1 MWNQQHDP
9 SGLEGTKR
17 SRKGLFVAGGCAVAA
32 VLAATAFFGYQGYQT
47 YRHDQLV
54 ETYTPVVTEALVA
67 RFDGRDAI
75 DGLAAND
82 YVTPSPYHVSD
93 VSLASISEDGEK
105 ISAGVYATIAND
117 SFSSRVFA
125 SFSASQ
131 GDEGHEDAEV
141 SLVDV
146 ATTPLSG
153 ISGDPEHGVSAEDVT
168 DYEAGDTYCR
178 ATVVENTSG
187 SWLLSSG
194 TTTNYRYEF
203 DGDAWRFDGADQGE
217 ETTEYGDLEG
227 TYVADGISLTISDLD
242 KKTGDCVA
250 SLTTQTSFEAGG
262 KGCRSFTIYGDWS
275 ATAKDLTIEP
285 LGQGYYGFEATF
297 SASPETFTL
306 TNPEDVPS
314 NVVISYGNFM
324 NQILFNPESPDTIT
338 LTLKPAFGEPAVGFT
353 SYTRPTMLTYE
364 VSGEN
369 YNSYASSGGV
379 AELEDGNITLT
390 RTS

>member
-32 VLAATAFFGYQGYQT
+32 VLAAATFFGYQD
-47 YRHDQLV
+47 YRHNQLV
-54 ETYTPVVTEALVA
+54 NTYTPVITDALVA
-67 RFDGRDAI
+67 QFDGKDAI

-82 YVTPSPYHVSD
+82 YVNPSPYHVSD
-93 VSLASISEDGEK
+93 VSLASISEDSEK
-105 ISAGVYATIAND
+105 ISADVNATIAND
-117 SFSSRVFA
+117 SFSSEVTAR
-125 SFSASQ
+125 FSATRT
-131 GDEGHEDAEV
+131 GDEGHGDAEV

-146 ATTPLSG
+146 VTTPLSG

-194 TTTNYRYEF
+194 TTTSYRYEF

-262 KGCRSFTIYGDWS
+262 RRCESFTIYGDWS
-275 ATAKDLTIEP
+275 ATANDLTIEP
-285 LGQGYYGFEATF
+285 LDHGYYGFEATF

-314 NVVISYGNFM
+314 NVIIRYGNYM
-324 NQILFNPESPDTIT
+324 NQILFDPEKPDTIT
-338 LTLKPAFGEPAVGFT
+338 LTVQPSTGEPAVGFT
-353 SYTRPTMLTYE
+353 SYVRATQLTYE
-364 VSGEN
+364 VNGKG

>member
-32 VLAATAFFGYQGYQT
+32 VLAATAFFGYQGY
-47 YRHDQLV
+47 RHNQLV
-54 ETYTPVVTEALVA
+54 NTYTPVITDALVA
-67 RFDGRDAI
+67 QFDGKDAI

-82 YVTPSPYHVSD
+82 YVNPSPYHVSD

-105 ISAGVYATIAND
+105 ISADVNATIAND
-117 SFSSRVFA
+117 SFSSEVTAR
-125 SFSASQ
+125 FSATRT
-131 GDEGHEDAEV
+131 GDEGHEGVEI

-194 TTTNYRYEF
+194 TTTSYRYEF

-262 KGCRSFTIYGDWS
+262 RRCESFTAGDTWS
-275 ATAKDLTIEP
+275 MTMEDATIEQ
-285 LGQGYYGFEATF
+285 LDHGYYGFDGNFYCPSEQIELADPGDVPDNVVVT
-297 SASPETFTL
+297 SASFY
-306 TNPEDVPS
+306 S
-314 NVVISYGNFM
+314 
-324 NQILFNPESPDTIT
+324 QILFHPDDPDKII
-338 LTLKPAFGEPAVGFT
+338 LTPQPSIGEPAVGFT
-353 SYTRPTMLTYE
+353 QGSYPGYLYYDVDGTGY
-364 VSGEN
+364 
-369 YNSYASSGGV
+369 YSYASSGGV

>member
-1 MWNQQHDP
+1 MLNQQHDP

-32 VLAATAFFGYQGYQT
+32 VLAATAFFGYQGY
-47 YRHDQLV
+47 RHNQLV
-54 ETYTPVVTEALVA
+54 NTYTPVITDALVA
-67 RFDGRDAI
+67 QFDGKDAI

-82 YVTPSPYHVSD
+82 YVNPSPYHVSD

-105 ISAGVYATIAND
+105 ISADVNATIAND
-117 SFSSRVFA
+117 SFSSEVTAR
-125 SFSASQ
+125 FSATRT
-131 GDEGHEDAEV
+131 GDEGHGDAEV

-146 ATTPLSG
+146 VTTPLSG

-194 TTTNYRYEF
+194 TTTSYRYEF
-203 DGDAWRFDGADQGE
+203 DGDAWRFDGADRGE

-262 KGCRSFTIYGDWS
+262 RRCESFTAGDTWS
-275 ATAKDLTIEP
+275 MTMEDATIEQ
-285 LGQGYYGFEATF
+285 LDHGYYGFDGNFYCPSEQIELADPGDVPDNVVVT
-297 SASPETFTL
+297 SASFY
-306 TNPEDVPS
+306 S
-314 NVVISYGNFM
+314 
-324 NQILFNPESPDTIT
+324 QILFHPDDPDKIT
-338 LTLKPAFGEPAVGFT
+338 LTLQPSIGEPAVGFT
-353 SYTRPTMLTYE
+353 QWSYPGYLYFDVDGTGY
-364 VSGEN
+364 
-369 YNSYASSGGV
+369 YSYSSSGGV

>member
-1 MWNQQHDP
+1 M
-9 SGLEGTKR
+9 
-17 SRKGLFVAGGCAVAA
+17 AA
-32 VLAATAFFGYQGYQT
+32 VLAATAFFGYQGY
-47 YRHDQLV
+47 RHNQLV
-54 ETYTPVVTEALVA
+54 NTYTPVITEALVA
-67 RFDGRDAI
+67 QFDGKDAI

-105 ISAGVYATIAND
+105 INADVNATIAND
-117 SFSSRVFA
+117 SFSSEVTAR
-125 SFSASQ
+125 FSATRT

-141 SLVDV
+141 SIVDAV
-146 ATTPLSG
+146 TTPLSS
-153 ISGDPEHGVSAEDVT
+153 ISGDPEHGVSAADVT
-168 DYEAGDTYCR
+168 DYGAGDTYYT
-178 ATVVENTSG
+178 ATVFENTSD

-194 TTTNYRYEF
+194 TTTRYRYEF

-217 ETTEYGDLEG
+217 ETTEYGELEG

-250 SLTTQTSFEAGG
+250 SLTTQTSFDAGG
-262 KGCRSFTIYGDWS
+262 KRCESFTIYGDWS
-275 ATAKDLTIEP
+275 ATANDLTIEP
-285 LGQGYYGFEATF
+285 LDHGYYGFEAAF
-297 SASPETFTL
+297 SATPETFTL

-314 NVVISYGNFM
+314 NVLIKYGNYM
-324 NQILFNPESPDTIT
+324 TQMLFDPEDPDTIT
-338 LTLKPAFGEPAVGFT
+338 LTVKPAFGEPAVGFT

-369 YNSYASSGGV
+369 YNSYSSSGGA